1 MFDDEVRIRT
11 AEADDAEELRD
22 IAWSSM
28 EYWDM
33 DSEELNS
40 LREILDIN
48 PLLIEKNVAYVAEN
62 SETEEILGFYFVES
76 MNGKYW
82 LRYLCVNPD
91 FMGTGLGETLFL
103 SACEMA
109 EEIGA
114 EEIQIISHPN
124 GEEFYTHMG
133 AKTVGDIPVDANGKT
148 LYFKQLEIKLTTE

>member
-22 IAWSSM
+22 IAWNSM

-33 DSEELNS
+33 DAEELNS

-48 PLLIEKNVAYVAEN
+48 PLLIENNVAYVAEN
-62 SETEEILGFYFVES
+62 SETEEILGFYFVETID
-76 MNGKYW
+76 GKYW

-114 EEIQIISHPN
+114 EELQIISHPN

-133 AKTVGDIPVDANGKT
+133 AETVGDYIVTANDRQFCFKRLKIPLVAD
-148 LYFKQLEIKLTTE
+148 